1 MPEHQKHGGVQHE
14 HNLLEIDPMSHYSA
28 ETDDYQSADLNSYGS
43 TGLSKVGFY
52 CLISSMTFLAC
63 FTTLYAIPLIKK
75 IIGNRK
81 FCCNSCHQQLITQLL
96 SCIGAGA
103 LLGLAMIDILPEL
116 REKIS
121 SIPKESPQA
130 WTHTDGS
137 SSSHHSDIHSENEE
151 SGFFSDH
158 YPLAELGMLVST
170 FIVAILDVFIQR
182 CFQFT
187 CDQFDC
193 HRDCPT
199 KPKIR
204 IESGS
209 SSSSRDS
216 SSVQTDS
223 ETQFLKEE
231 RSENEFLPQR
241 RTVSK
246 PIIGKITKIIAG
258 LSLHS
263 VLTGMS
269 IGMRDS
275 NEHMIAGIIG
285 IIPHKVAVLI
295 ILSTLTLEINRIS
308 RFVHIT
314 IFSAALPVGILISI
328 GVSKLPE
335 GLFVCSLEALG
346 CGAVF
351 YVAVLEMLP
360 DSLEGGWTVLK
371 YLTVLAG
378 IGIMAIIQASHSHS
392 HGGGGG
398 HHDNHHFGHATA
410 SHVVFDGKGFDSS
423 GADYFEGFSV
433 SAAEDIISVVDIGNQ
448 SAT

>member
-1 MPEHQKHGGVQHE
+1 M
-14 HNLLEIDPMSHYSA
+14 
-28 ETDDYQSADLNSYGS
+28 
-43 TGLSKVGFY
+43 
-52 CLISSMTFLAC
+52 LI
-63 FTTLYAIPLIKK
+63 
-75 IIGNRK
+75 
-81 FCCNSCHQQLITQLL
+81 
-96 SCIGAGA
+96 
-103 LLGLAMIDILPEL
+103 
-116 REKIS
+116 
-121 SIPKESPQA
+121 
-130 WTHTDGS
+130 
-137 SSSHHSDIHSENEE
+137 
-151 SGFFSDH
+151 
-158 YPLAELGMLVST
+158 ST

-209 SSSSRDS
+209 STSSRDS

-223 ETQFLKEE
+223 ETQFLKNET
-231 RSENEFLPQR
+231 SENEFLPQR
-241 RTVSK
+241 RTVTK

-392 HGGGGG
+392 HGS
-398 HHDNHHFGHATA
+398 HDDHHFGHATVG
-410 SHVVFDGKGFDSS
+410 HVVFDGKAFDSS
-423 GADYFEGFSV
+423 GADFFEGFSV
-433 SAAEDIISVVDIGNQ
+433 SANEDIIPVVDIGNQ